1 MNVNELEI
9 EMVEIVKKTLVDL
22 RLQKPIEKNET
33 QSEYGE
39 VTVYAGFPLPTTR
52 GKENEDI
59 PLIVLRASDGS
70 DKEDSTITKINM
82 EILTYKNDDKLE
94 GYIGH
99 RNAIMIWEK
108 IRQYLRK
115 NRHSGLFE
123 YVESKWEILKLD
135 GAFSGLAVDISFK
148 LPLIGEESDHINGML
163 G

>member
-1 MNVNELEI
+1 M
-9 EMVEIVKKTLVDL
+9 EMVKIAKESLKDL
-22 RLQKPIEKNET
+22 RLQKPFEKNEIE
-33 QSEYGE
+33 SVYGKI
-39 VTVYAGFPLPTTR
+39 TVYAGFPIPTER

-70 DKEDSTITKINM
+70 DKEETTITKINM
-82 EILTYKNDDKLE
+82 EILTYKNDDKLD

-148 LPLIGEESDHINGML
+148 LPLVNEESDVINGMV